1 MSKIQIADVCF
12 EGPSERIINSTK
24 ITLKDKLKIEFDM
37 SEKKT
42 VEGLL
47 EIILD
52 NPYCTLKE
60 IEEIRLDGQ
69 TLKKEKKMII
79 EKINSLEKNNNT
91 LEIKLNEEC
100 LGYYKGCVFY
110 KIVEG
115 YPEDYFL
122 DLELEKW

>member
-24 ITLKDKLKIEFDM
+24 LTLKDKLKIEFDI

-60 IEEIRLDGQ
+60 IEEITLDNQ
-69 TLKKEKKMII
+69 SLKKDKTMIL
-79 EKINSLEKNNNT
+79 EKINSLTKDDNT
-91 LEIKLNEEC
+91 LEIALNKEC

-110 KIVEG
+110 KVVEG

-122 DLELEKW
+122 DLELEK

>member
-1 MSKIQIADVCF
+1 MADVCF
-12 EGPSERIINSTK
+12 DGPNERIINSTK

-52 NPYCTLKE
+52 NPYCTLEE
-60 IEEIRLDGQ
+60 IEEIRLEGQ

-79 EKINSLEKNNNT
+79 EKK
-91 LEIKLNEEC
+91 
-100 LGYYKGCVFY
+100 
-110 KIVEG
+110 
-115 YPEDYFL
+115 
-122 DLELEKW
+122 